1 MRICSITTTRV
12 FLRKRSKEQAT
23 CLTCHTVLS
32 LSLFKCVGAPLLDQ
46 DPTALS
52 RRNQK
57 AGLTSDVAV
66 LLCLPPNNAL
76 KCHVGD
82 YKIATALNCCA
93 PVQQRLLWLL
103 LCAPPKR
110 LFYELAQPLKEQR
123 PLHCLLAL

>member
-1 MRICSITTTRV
+1 MHRCSITTTMG
-12 FLRKRSKEQAT
+12 FLRNRSKAQTT
-23 CLTCHTVLS
+23 CLTRHTVLS

-46 DPTALS
+46 NPTALS
-52 RRNQK
+52 GHNQK
-57 AGLTSDVAV
+57 AGLTSGVAV

-82 YKIATALNCCA
+82 YKSVTALNRCA
-93 PVQQRLLWLL
+93 PVQQRQLWP

-110 LFYELAQPLKEQR
+110 LFHELAQPLKEQR